1 MKPDDSKDAVGF
13 RKTTL
18 EHPLKIRNLAKTPGF
33 MGVSVQ
39 IPHLEKDFNWG
50 DYIRS
55 FQNACNSSDH
65 CWIKCVFLIC
75 PDCNLLH
82 FLFKSERSKSAAPVL
97 ASTEFAWL
105 GDFLN
110 ITRNQ
115 DTALDSFQLFRRPLD
130 KLHQPLFASLSFLF

>member
-1 MKPDDSKDAVGF
+1 MKPDDSKDAAGF
-13 RKTTL
+13 GKAALT
-18 EHPLKIRNLAKTPGF
+18 HSLKIRNLAKVPGF
-33 MGVSVQ
+33 MGYWVQ
-39 IPHLEKDFNWG
+39 ISHLEKDFNWG

-65 CWIKCVFLIC
+65 SWIKCIFLIC

-82 FLFKSERSKSAAPVL
+82 LLFKSERNKSAAPVL
-97 ASTEFAWL
+97 ASPVFAWL

-110 ITRNQ
+110 IIRNQ
-115 DTALDSFQLFRRPLD
+115 DTALDSFLLFRRPLD